1 MPLKYDEPNNAIEAI
16 EAGDRIVVTL
26 KLKQTGT
33 EYKIISQQFM
43 IITPDSAKSA
53 GPFDLPVNSSGGGSK
68 SDSHEQ
74 SSLVPS
80 PSQLQHTL
88 LKGGKRRFSNS
99 NRMNI
104 RRVYNR
110 TMSRRD

>member
-1 MPLKYDEPNNAIEAI
+1 MANEFKYINEQNMIEGAL
-16 EAGDRIVVTL
+16 AGDKIRVTL
-26 KLKQTGT
+26 TLKKGDDN
-33 EYKIISQQFM
+33 EYKIVNQTFQIISNGRGESEKF
-43 IITPDSAKSA
+43 K
-53 GPFDLPVNSSGGGSK
+53 LPSTNGGSK
-68 SDSHEQ
+68 SDAYEQ

-80 PSQLQHTL
+80 QLQRQL

>member
-1 MPLKYDEPNNAIEAI
+1 METQFKYINDQNINMIEGAL
-16 EAGDRIVVTL
+16 AGDKIRVTL
-26 KLKQTGT
+26 ILKKDVN
-33 EYKIISQQFM
+33 EYKIVNQTFQIISNGGR
-43 IITPDSAKSA
+43 KSEE
-53 GPFDLPVNSSGGGSK
+53 FKLPSTNGGSK
-68 SDSHEQ
+68 SDAYEQ

-80 PSQLQHTL
+80 QLQRQL

>member
-1 MPLKYDEPNNAIEAI
+1 MALTYDKTNNMINNVK
-16 EAGDRIVVTL
+16 AGDKIQVSL
-26 KLKQTGT
+26 KLKKDPDST
-33 EYKIISQQFM
+33 EYKIINQQFK
-43 IITPDSAKSA
+43 IISSENQTESEL
-53 GPFDLPVNSSGGGSK
+53 FNLPVQGGSK
-68 SDSHEQ
+68 SDAYEQ
-74 SSLVPS
+74 SSLVPIQ
-80 PSQLQHTL
+80 SQYPL